1 YRQASKIIAGA
12 INILEQG
19 GESALLADALTV
31 QGIAWARLGGHE
43 SSINI
48 LRRAASVAEESGA
61 LSNAAVTVMTLIEEH
76 GAKRSIPETELY
88 DLYRRAD
95 KLLQNTQNA
104 SEVARLRACARIV
117 MRRLAGIQL
126 IDK

>member
-1 YRQASKIIAGA
+1 YAASIENNLAFLLYKLGRYADAHDHLDRAGVTLIKLNDAGLLAQVDETRARVLIAEKQYRQASKIIAGA

-61 LSNAAVTVMTLIEEH
+61 LSNAA
-76 GAKRSIPETELY
+76 
-88 DLYRRAD
+88 
-95 KLLQNTQNA
+95 
-104 SEVARLRACARIV
+104 
-117 MRRLAGIQL
+117 
-126 IDK
+126 